1 MEDISRIFSQLKT
14 SCYLCWR
21 EVTVPPAPVLPH
33 LQHPAITATSLLS
46 LHSGVP
52 GILVVGRPGPAA
64 ASAHVTETQK
74 HPDLS
79 CLLAAQVP
87 Q

>member
-1 MEDISRIFSQLKT
+1 MEDISRIFSQLKN
-14 SCYLCWR
+14 SRYLCWR

-33 LQHPAITATSLLS
+33 LQHPAITATSLLA
-46 LHSGVP
+46 LHSAVP

-64 ASAHVTETQK
+64 AGAHVTETQK